1 MSAVSSGSQQG
12 SAEVREPEAPQE
24 PGQLHQL
31 ANAPLHQSANAPL
44 HQPADAPRQAATADP
59 VASQADFGANEWLVE
74 ELHPRDPA
82 DPGSVVRAW
91 SSVFADYPPPLTDR
105 NGRD

>member
-59 VASQADFGANEWLVE
+59 VASHADFGANEWLVA
-74 ELHPRDPA
+74 ELFQPYLAH
-82 DPGSVVRAW
+82 PGSLVPALSRFFG
-91 SSVFADYPPPLTDR
+91 VFP
-105 NGRD
+105 